1 MSTLRESLAEM
12 MEIEGATGAAVVD
25 YDSGVTLGT
34 IGGDVLDMELA
45 GAGTTRVMHLV
56 REVLRDNAVDEPIED
71 VLVSLD
77 GQYHLTRF
85 SEKHDS
91 IFTYLV
97 LDRSASNLALARRQ
111 LAAIEA
117 TLALDESDEE
127 T

>member
-77 GQYHLTRF
+77 GQYHWTRF
-85 SEKHDS
+85 SE
-91 IFTYLV
+91 
-97 LDRSASNLALARRQ
+97 
-111 LAAIEA
+111 
-117 TLALDESDEE
+117 
-127 T
+127 

>member
-1 MSTLRESLAEM
+1 MADI
-12 MEIEGATGAAVVD
+12 MEIEGATGAAIVD
-25 YDSGVTLGT
+25 YNSGVTLGT
-34 IGGDVLDMELA
+34 VGGDALDMELA
-45 GAGTTRVMHLV
+45 GAGNTRVMRLV
-56 REVLRDNAVDEPIED
+56 RDVLRDNAVDEPIED

-85 SEKHDS
+85 SQAHDS

-117 TLALDESDEE
+117 SLTLDE
-127 T
+127 TI